1 MKVKFAYLYFA
12 LASVAA
18 IAFRLFLLIFSIDSE
33 SGFIKLGYSGIS
45 IFMLIS
51 IAFAVGLIF
60 VFSYKTKND
69 FINPRFPS
77 IFNKAASFCLGIS
90 ILLEILLS
98 PLRNMLPV
106 THAQIDMILGILAFA
121 VLILSAFKKELGIKF
136 SPLFTVII
144 LIFFIFRLICIFT
157 IFSAFSMIVDIV
169 FELSA
174 LCAMVIGFLFYSK
187 CESLDEEDVNLSLS
201 FASLLFSS
209 GLGFTASVPKI
220 LLNLTGNSELIHING
235 IPMYSVF
242 FASLFLLL
250 YSIERFKAK

>member
-1 MKVKFAYLYFA
+1 
-12 LASVAA
+12 
-18 IAFRLFLLIFSIDSE
+18 
-33 SGFIKLGYSGIS
+33 
-45 IFMLIS
+45 
-51 IAFAVGLIF
+51 
-60 VFSYKTKND
+60 
-69 FINPRFPS
+69 
-77 IFNKAASFCLGIS
+77 
-90 ILLEILLS
+90 
-98 PLRNMLPV
+98 
-106 THAQIDMILGILAFA
+106 
-121 VLILSAFKKELGIKF
+121 
-136 SPLFTVII
+136 
-144 LIFFIFRLICIFT
+144 
-157 IFSAFSMIVDIV
+157 MIVDIV